1 MLEGLQNRMYYMKQK
16 YFGFQ
21 CDWYSSNILL
31 KFYLMC
37 PYCLTKIGFNRK
49 HLEKTALVMFTVEK
63 AGLTLLGR
71 TKSIAEN
78 E

>member
-1 MLEGLQNRMYYMKQK
+1 
-16 YFGFQ
+16 
-21 CDWYSSNILL
+21 
-31 KFYLMC
+31 MC
-37 PYCLTKIGFNRK
+37 TYCLTKIGFNGK
-49 HLEKTALVMFTVEK
+49 HLEKTALVMFAVEK